1 MREQKL
7 ENGLMLTKEEA
18 LGLLDLVLLSP
29 GDLTPEQRTAAMK
42 LSDYCRCS
50 LRDSEDR
57 HPAYPTHT
65 GTMAPVCVA

>member
-1 MREQKL
+1 MREQKVDS
-7 ENGLMLTKEEA
+7 GLMLTKEEA

-42 LSDYCRCS
+42 LSDYCRHS

-57 HPAYPTHT
+57 RPAYPTHA
-65 GTMAPVCVA
+65 GTMTPVCVA